1 MDELRKAATA
11 SVARACGFGGLAIS
25 CTMIGFAHDFVRALQ
40 AGGVL
45 LLVMALILSWRGY
58 TAPGRPYKT
67 TEAWLM
73 LDPAKRPAADQAQ
86 WAFGT
91 VLREVYLHFAWL
103 TAILA
108 MVVLLS
114 ALAFATLRWLA

>member
-11 SVARACGFGGLAIS
+11 SVARACGFGGLAVT
-25 CTMIGFAHDFVRALQ
+25 CTMVGFAHDFVRALQ
-40 AGGVL
+40 VGGIL
-45 LLVMALILSWRGY
+45 LLVMALILAWRGH

-86 WAFGT
+86 WAFGI
-91 VLREVYLHFAWL
+91 VWLFALRIALV
-103 TAILA
+103 
-108 MVVLLS
+108 
-114 ALAFATLRWLA
+114 LAFAAAGALPTTPTG